1 MTTRCPVAVDGR
13 TENGCRLVRGVR
25 IERILEFF
33 CGRTARVGN
42 ADEISRTDCRLADA
56 PPVTVVSRP
65 VVGSGRL
72 YVFFGWV
79 SAQPIIIVRQS
90 VWDMTFSYSPPPRL
104 LGNFPFP
111 DDLDK
116 DIFVDE
122 TVQVRVA
129 TRLESCS
136 ARVMLNNLP
145 RHRERQTKN
154 IVEYY
159 LLIFLSV
166 ALPAFF
172 SRSFKLGILV
182 STKLVRGMIINQR
195 RTWEFRVRY
204 K

>member
-1 MTTRCPVAVDGR
+1 MPIGGR
-13 TENGCRLVRGVR
+13 AASDRRVTA
-25 IERILEFF
+25 
-33 CGRTARVGN
+33 GRRVGSFICFFWLGFGTAN
-42 ADEISRTDCRLADA
+42 NNCA
-56 PPVTVVSRP
+56 P
-65 VVGSGRL
+65 VGLGHDIF
-72 YVFFGWV
+72 VF
-79 SAQPIIIVRQS
+79 
-90 VWDMTFSYSPPPRL
+90 PPPRL